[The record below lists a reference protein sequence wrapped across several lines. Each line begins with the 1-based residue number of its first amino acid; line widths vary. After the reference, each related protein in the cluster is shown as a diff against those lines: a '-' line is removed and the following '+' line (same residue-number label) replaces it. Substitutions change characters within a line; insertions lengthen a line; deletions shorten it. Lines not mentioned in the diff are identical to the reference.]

1 MLFGD
6 DKAGKLF
13 CSMKKVH
20 VLVLKAFFKPFIVTF
35 FIVMFVL
42 LMLFLFK
49 YIDDLIGKGFEWYVI
64 LELLWYA
71 SAAQISM
78 AMPLAML
85 LSSIMTFG
93 NLGESYE
100 LVAIKAAGISLRKAM
115 MPLIILVSLIS
126 IGSFFFSDYIL
137 PVTNLKMGSLLY
149 DVRNKKADFLI
160 KDGIFNNSIPGYS
173 IRAKNKSKDG
183 TVLYNLIIYQ
193 HGNISRGTN
202 VLLAKE
208 GVMYN
213 SRDNNYMILKL
224 KDGVRYEETTAGD
237 RSYNPRQQFTRYYF
251 DQTEQKF
258 DMSTFQMKRTDEDLF
273 KSHSMMLNLK
283 QLRYYTDSTTK
294 ILDSIRGKIFNEI
307 KSNYKIFNSYQAAQN
322 KPVEAAGA
330 LKNYNKSFE
339 EIIPVDKRVV
349 AVNNSLNDIRYIKE
363 VLDMKA
369 KSDKDFDLSI
379 VRYILE
385 YHKKFTLA
393 VSCLLLFSI
402 GAPLGAIIRK
412 GGLGL
417 PVVMAI
423 IFFLIYHIISTVAE
437 KSAKEGNID
446 PVLGTWTAII
456 ALTPLGIFLTYKAA
470 TDSSIFDIESYKLA
484 INRFFGKMGELFK
497 KRFGRKQHS

>member
-1 MLFGD
+1 
-6 DKAGKLF
+6 
-13 CSMKKVH
+13 MKKIH

-100 LVAIKAAGISLRKAM
+100 LVAIKAAGISLKKAM
-115 MPLIILVSLIS
+115 MPLIILVGLIS
-126 IGSFFFSDYIL
+126 VGSFFFSDYIL
-137 PVTNLKMGSLLY
+137 PITNLKMGSLLY

-173 IRAKNKSKDG
+173 IRAQNKSKDG

-193 HGNISRGTN
+193 HSNISRGTN

-224 KDGVRYEETTAGD
+224 KDGVRYEETTAGN

-251 DQTEQKF
+251 KQTEQKF

-283 QLRYYTDSTTK
+283 QLEYYTDSTTK
-294 ILDSIRGKIFNEI
+294 MLDSIRGTIFNEI
-307 KSNYKIFNSYQAAQN
+307 KGNYKLFNTYQARQN
-322 KPVEAAGA
+322 KP
-330 LKNYNKSFE
+330 LKKDDSLSTFNHSFAE
-339 EIIPVDKRVV
+339 VIPADKRIV
-349 AVNNSLNDIRYIKE
+349 ALNNSLTDIRYIKE

-423 IFFLIYHIISTVAE
+423 IFFLIYHIISTIAE
-437 KSAKEGNID
+437 KSAKEGDIG
-446 PVLGTWTAII
+446 PIMGTWTAII
-456 ALTPLGIFLTYKAA
+456 VLTPLAIFLIYKAA
-470 TDSSIFDIESYKLA
+470 TDSALFDIENYKLA
-484 INRFFGKMGELFK
+484 ANKFINRLKTHYNKYFK
-497 KRFGRKQHS
+497 KKNR